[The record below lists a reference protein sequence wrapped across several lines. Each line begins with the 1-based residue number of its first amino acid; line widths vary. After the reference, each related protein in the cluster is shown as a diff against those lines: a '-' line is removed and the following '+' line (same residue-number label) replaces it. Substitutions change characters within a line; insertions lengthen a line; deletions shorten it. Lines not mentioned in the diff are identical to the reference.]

1 MTFTVGLTGG
11 IASGKSTVMA
21 IFSELGIDTV
31 DADLLV
37 RDLLDTD
44 ENLLQKIREHFG
56 PGYFNR
62 NGQLDRQ
69 ALRARIFSDT
79 EDRQFLESLIHPRI
93 RESLTQARSEF
104 QSPYGIFVVPLLI
117 EANMTD
123 LVDRVAVVD
132 IPEEEQLERIMQ
144 RDEISRDMALQA
156 VASQIPRKQR
166 LDFADDVIDNT
177 KSLDALKKSL
187 LQLHEQY
194 LELARQH

>member
-11 IASGKSTVMA
+11 IGSGKSTVMSL
-21 IFSELGIDTV
+21 FSELGIDTV
-31 DADLLV
+31 DADMLV
-37 RDLLDTD
+37 RDLLNTD
-44 ENLLQKIREHFG
+44 ENLLQKIRDHFG
-56 PGYFNR
+56 PEYFDTD
-62 NGQLDRQ
+62 GQLDRQ
-69 ALRARIFSDT
+69 ALRAQIFSDSD
-79 EDRQFLESLIHPRI
+79 DRVFLESLIHPRI
-93 RESLTQARSEF
+93 RASFIQAKSEF
-104 QSPYGIFVVPLLI
+104 QSPYGVFVVPLLI

-144 RDEISRDMALQA
+144 RDEISRDMAMQA
-156 VASQIPRKQR
+156 GASQIPHKQR

-177 KSLDALKKSL
+177 QSLDALKKSL